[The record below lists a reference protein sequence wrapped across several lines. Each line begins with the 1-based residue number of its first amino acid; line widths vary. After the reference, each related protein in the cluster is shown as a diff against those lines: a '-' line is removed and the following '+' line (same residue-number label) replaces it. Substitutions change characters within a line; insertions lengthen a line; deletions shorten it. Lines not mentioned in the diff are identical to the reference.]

1 MSVMLAVMLLA
12 ATDARIDGAT
22 GIWFPPYAPREVYIA
37 GTDPAHPY
45 SADVKKAFA
54 DDPQLASE
62 VCAAVAEWK
71 PAGTG
76 ASDPRVAQK
85 RTMLAMMCIGGAWK
99 KKEDTAANDARAM
112 LERAFAE
119 ADAAPAFSTDL
130 PWDDFVQ
137 DLGKQPEHERLVTA
151 ARAVLAHVPTTSG
164 SVALLLEQ
172 FANVSHVPAAVSYR
186 IVVDAL
192 AKRAE
197 GTDATYGEIAAH
209 RYALFFTAD
218 YKGARRVT
226 QRIFD
231 AGHATSETYE
241 PLFRALLDRI
251 DGNAATFQQEIQRC
265 PKPSEEAIEA
275 FYGYEEPEIHC
286 RAWIESLAARA
297 LDVTSVTPSPVLRD
311 VIRECAASQYPIIAV
326 NAARDQLQFDA
337 AGAKQN
343 AERLVAQ
350 RSKIPS
356 GIYAD
361 ALLVL
366 RRVALFADKDNDRA
380 IQIIGCWL
388 SAMGYEAELPDD
400 GWQRL
405 AKNDAAASGI
415 HEVAQVERMYE
426 ESSTAAAQ
434 KNDFARIRHNIE
446 ALLAFELD
454 VGGHLDVVR
463 DRLTTLAQKEMEQG
477 DRDRA
482 AAIRAYLGN
491 HRSAPWTPAE
501 SKVPPSHCE

>member
-12 ATDARIDGAT
+12 ATDARLDSAT
-22 GIWFPPYAPREVYIA
+22 GLWFPPDAPHEVYIA
-37 GTDPAHPY
+37 GTDPAHSY
-45 SADVKKAFA
+45 SRDVQKAFA
-54 DDPQLASE
+54 ADPQLASD
-62 VCAAVAEWK
+62 VCAAVAQWK
-71 PAGTG
+71 DAGTG
-76 ASDPRVAQK
+76 EVKDPRVAQK
-85 RTMLAMMCIGGAWK
+85 RTMLAMMCVSGAWK
-99 KKEDTAANDARAM
+99 KKEDTAANEARAM
-112 LERAFAE
+112 LEQAFAE
-119 ADAAPAFSTDL
+119 AEAAPAFSTDKN
-130 PWDDFVQ
+130 WDDFVR
-137 DLGKQPEHERLVTA
+137 DLAKRPEHERLVTA
-151 ARAVLAHVPTTSG
+151 ARAVLAHVPTTSRA
-164 SVALLLEQ
+164 VALLLDQ
-172 FANVSHVPAAVSYR
+172 FTKSHR
-186 IVVDAL
+186 IVVDVL

-197 GTDATYGEIAAH
+197 APDATYGQIAAH

-251 DGNAATFQQEIQRC
+251 DGNAAPYQQEIQRC
-265 PKPSEEAIEA
+265 PKPSAEAIDA
-275 FYGYEEPEIHC
+275 FYGYEDPEIHC
-286 RAWIESLAARA
+286 RAWIEMLAARA
-297 LDVTSVTPSPVLRD
+297 LEVTAVTPSPVLRD
-311 VIRECAASQYPIIAV
+311 VIRENASSQFPIVAV

-361 ALLVL
+361 ALLTL
-366 RRVALFADKDNDRA
+366 RRVALFVDKDNDRA

-388 SAMGYEAELPDD
+388 DAMGYEAELPED

-405 AKNDAAASGI
+405 AKNSAVASGLP
-415 HEVAQVERMYE
+415 EVEQVERMYE
-426 ESSTAAAQ
+426 ESSNAAAQ
-434 KNDFARIRHNIE
+434 INDFARMRHNLE

-454 VGGHLDVVR
+454 VGGHLNVVR
-463 DRLTTLAQKEMEQG
+463 DRLNALAQKEMTQG

-491 HRSAPWTPAE
+491 HHSAPWTPAE
-501 SKVPPSHCE
+501 SKVPPSRCE